1 MRISKV
7 YSWFY
12 GYYPW
17 MVVFATTLVLFGSLS
32 KSSNNQDEVPL
43 KASKFQKPLRLP
55 NKGYGYP
62 PVLAYW
68 ISGSKGDS
76 NKMVRLLKAIYHPR
90 NQYLLQLDSGSSD
103 YERENLGFLIE
114 SETVLQTFG
123 NVNVEGK
130 SYAVNKMGSSALAAT
145 LHAAALL
152 LKINS
157 DWDWFIPLS
166 ASSYPLMNQD
176 DLLHAFT
183 FLPRDLNFIDYISN
197 PGWKQRGEINRI
209 VVDPNLYYK
218 SNTPI
223 NYDVETRKPD
233 AFEIFGGSP
242 WVILSRSFMEFCI
255 YGWDNIPRKLL
266 MYFTNVAYP
275 LETYFHTVICNS
287 FEFQNTT
294 LSNDLRYDIIP
305 KSPKP
310 KILNTSKY
318 GEIVAGESVF
328 AQPIQEDDPLLNMID
343 EDVLHRM
350 PDNFV
355 PGSWSSCQ
363 GINQGEDLCYRWADI
378 DTVKPGSKGIKLA
391 SLLTKLVEERRHN
404 PSQCHQQR
412 GP

>member
-32 KSSNNQDEVPL
+32 KSNSNQDEVPL

-176 DLLHAFT
+176 
-183 FLPRDLNFIDYISN
+183 
-197 PGWKQRGEINRI
+197 
-209 VVDPNLYYK
+209 
-218 SNTPI
+218 
-223 NYDVETRKPD
+223 
-233 AFEIFGGSP
+233 GSP

-363 GINQGEDLCYRWADI
+363 GINQGEDLCYR
-378 DTVKPGSKGIKLA
+378 
-391 SLLTKLVEERRHN
+391 
-404 PSQCHQQR
+404 
-412 GP
+412 

>member
-1 MRISKV
+1 
-7 YSWFY
+7 
-12 GYYPW
+12 

-32 KSSNNQDEVPL
+32 KSNNNQDEVPL

-55 NKGYGYP
+55 NKG
-62 PVLAYW
+62 
-68 ISGSKGDS
+68 GSKGDS

-183 FLPRDLNFIDYISN
+183 FLPRELNFIDYISN

-363 GINQGEDLCYRWADI
+363 DI

-404 PSQCHQQR
+404 PSQCHQQC